1 VTIFRVA
8 LIFTAIALI
17 AIGFAVGPILFAR
30 GRGWGR
36 LLLAGALALF
46 VLGVGGGTYL
56 MLGRPDLAVR
66 TMAGASSNQIGALV
80 PLLIQRTR
88 AAPMDE
94 RAWTYLGRVYLA
106 LGDPGSA
113 AKALARAVTVARLN
127 KKPQAALYS
136 AYGEALV
143 KSQGG
148 VVGKTART
156 AFNDALA
163 LDPKDMAARYYM
175 GLAAAMDGD
184 KAKAKTLW
192 EGLLADL
199 PPKTELHAM
208 LVDRLAGL
216 AAQSGG
222 APPNI
227 QAMVEGL
234 AARLKNNPN
243 DAQGWQRLIRAYA
256 VLGEKEKA
264 REALATARKALP
276 PTAQSALNAEAKSLK
291 LD

>member
-1 VTIFRVA
+1 VRAA
-8 LIFTAIALI
+8 LIFSAIALI
-17 AIGFAVGPILFAR
+17 AIGFAAGPVLFAR
-30 GRGWGR
+30 GKGWR
-36 LLLAGALALF
+36 RILLAAAIALF

-66 TMAGASSNQIGALV
+66 SLEGASSNRVGALV
-80 PLLIQRTR
+80 PLLIQRVR
-88 AAPMDE
+88 EAPMDE

-106 LGDPGSA
+106 LGDPQSA

-127 KKPQAALYS
+127 KKPSAALYS

-148 VVGKTART
+148 QVGKDALT
-156 AFNDALA
+156 AFHDALA
-163 LDPKDMAARYYM
+163 LDPKDLAARYYL
-175 GLAAAMDGD
+175 GLAAAMGGD
-184 KAKAKTLW
+184 KVKARTLW

-208 LVDRLAGL
+208 LVDRLASL
-216 AAQSGG
+216 TAQGGG
-222 APPNI
+222 AAPNI
-227 QAMVEGL
+227 QAMVAGL
-234 AARLKNNPN
+234 AARLKDHPD
-243 DAQGWQRLIRAYA
+243 DAQGWQRLIRSYA
-256 VLGEKEKA
+256 VLGEKQKA

-276 PTAQSALNAEAKSLK
+276 KSAQDALNAEAKSLK